1 MSEITAAEIL
11 IKTDWDGDILEE
23 EEMVPESPFS
33 LVSILLIS
41 MIFLVVLVI
50 AYINRKLLMSKLRK
64 HCLRKNNGIKEP
76 CKHEDSMVAA
86 NQSVKK
92 IQESY

>member
-1 MSEITAAEIL
+1 
-11 IKTDWDGDILEE
+11 
-23 EEMVPESPFS
+23 
-33 LVSILLIS
+33 

-64 HCLRKNNGIKEP
+64 HCLRKNNGIQKP
-76 CKHEDSMVAA
+76 GTHEDSMVAA